1 MCISSYLS
9 PICLYIPFPH
19 RLCVVF
25 NFTIYKLFF
34 YFFSGKL
41 PLNKIRSVFIF
52 RFFLDKS
59 IFLLFL
65 LGLSLS
71 LCKSVSRQVSLL
83 SLITICSHSHTF
95 LSNCFPCFSL
105 GVHYSLLFL
114 LLIKSEHVFALQLRD
129 IDSNA
134 NLTFVVP
141 SYAC

>member
-19 RLCVVF
+19 RFCVVF

-34 YFFSGKL
+34 FFSGEL
-41 PLNKIRSVFIF
+41 PLNKICSVFIF

-65 LGLSLS
+65 LGLSL
-71 LCKSVSRQVSLL
+71 CKSVFRQVSLL
-83 SLITICSHSHTF
+83 SLITICSYSHTF

-134 NLTFVVP
+134 NLSFVVP